1 MKNFNRNK
9 TTKRNPFT
17 IIFGGA
23 GRRRS
28 LLFNFR
34 RGKFAPMRTKMQKF
48 RRAAQG
54 WRNQTFGRLMA
65 LRIRLKFKRRKP
77 IRRFIK

>member
-9 TTKRNPFT
+9 TIKRNHFT
-17 IIFGGA
+17 VIFGGM
-23 GRRRS
+23 GKRKSVVLPRPKVRS
-28 LLFNFR
+28 
-34 RGKFAPMRTKMQKF
+34 MRTKMQMF

-54 WRNQTFGRLMA
+54 WRNQTFGRLIA
-65 LRIRLKFKRRKP
+65 LKLLLQYGRRKP